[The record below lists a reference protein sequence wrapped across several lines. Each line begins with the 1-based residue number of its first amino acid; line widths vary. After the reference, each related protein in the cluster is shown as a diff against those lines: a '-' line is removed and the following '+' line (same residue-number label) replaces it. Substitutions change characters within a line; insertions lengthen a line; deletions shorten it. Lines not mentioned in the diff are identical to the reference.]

1 MRKLRGL
8 LLSIIVLL
16 CLFTPM
22 VVPTEKA
29 KAVTAVRHYKVYH
42 TTPCIVGPPIP
53 EGELVGEWTRECD
66 GTWIGWGSMPG
77 GACSYYSLTYGDLCE
92 F

>member
-16 CLFTPM
+16 FLFTPM
-22 VVPTEKA
+22 FVPTEKA
-29 KAVTAVRHYKVYH
+29 KAVTAVRHYKVYY
-42 TTPCIVGPPIP
+42 TTCIVGPPIP
-53 EGELVGEWTRECD
+53 EGELIGEWTRECD
-66 GTWIGWGSMPG
+66 GTWIGWGTMPG
-77 GACSYYSLTYGDLCE
+77 SACSYYSLTYGDLCE